1 MYRPFRTV
9 LTFPL
14 VFATAL
20 LHRVAHDRS
29 ATESEPR
36 MTSSSRRYPDVVV
49 TSLAAT
55 TSIAG
60 DVDSTWKGLLNGE
73 SGIDVLEDD
82 FIDQFELPVRIGGH
96 LKVKPGE
103 SLGRDEARRLSY
115 VEQMALVLGREV
127 WRNAGSPEVDKER
140 LGVSIGTGLGGAEIL
155 IDFTKKMNNAGYRRV
170 SPLAMQMIMPNGAA
184 AVVGV
189 ELGAQAGVST
199 PVSACSSGSEAIAN
213 AWKMI
218 VMGDA
223 DMVVTGGVEGSI
235 QAVPIAAFT
244 MMRAMSTRNDDPK
257 RASRPFDVDRDG
269 FVFGEAGAMM
279 VIETE
284 EHAKARGATIHAR
297 LMGAG
302 VTSDAFH
309 LVAPDLEGKGA
320 ARAMARAIETGGLSK
335 TDVTHVNA
343 HATATPIGDTA
354 EAKAINAAVGNHA
367 SVYAPKSALGHSI
380 GAVGALESVLTVL
393 SIRDGVVPPTLNLDK
408 LDPEVDLDVVS
419 GQARSGRI
427 DYAVKNSFGFGGH
440 NVSLA
445 FGRY

>member
-1 MYRPFRTV
+1 MQIPSTTRGN
-9 LTFPL
+9 FPN
-14 VFATAL
+14 
-20 LHRVAHDRS
+20 
-29 ATESEPR
+29 
-36 MTSSSRRYPDVVV
+36 VVV

-55 TSIAG
+55 TSLAG

-82 FIDQFELPVRIGGH
+82 FVDQFELPVKIGGH
-96 LKVKPGE
+96 LKVQPGTCLAPHE
-103 SLGRDEARRLSY
+103 TRSLSY
-115 VEQMALVLGREV
+115 VEQMATVLGREV
-127 WRNAGSPEVDKER
+127 WRNAGSPEVDRDR
-140 LGVSIGTGLGGAEIL
+140 LGVSIGTGLGGAEAL
-155 IDFTKKMNNAGYRRV
+155 IDARDKLADGGYRKV
-170 SPLAMQMIMPNGAA
+170 SPLTVQALMPNGSAA
-184 AVVGV
+184 CVAV
-189 ELGAQAGVST
+189 ELGARAGVCT

-235 QAVPIAAFT
+235 QAVAVAAFT

-257 RASRPFDVDRDG
+257 CASRPFDVDRDG

-302 VTSDAFH
+302 VTSDGFH
-309 LVAPDLEGKGA
+309 LVAPDPEGTGA
-320 ARAMARAIETGGLSK
+320 ARAMTRALHTAGLDARDIG
-335 TDVTHVNA
+335 HINA

-354 EAKAINAAVGNHA
+354 EARAIHQAIGTHA

-393 SIRDGVVPPTLNLDK
+393 SIRDGVVPPTLNLENQ
-408 LDPEVDLDVVS
+408 DPEIELDIVR

-427 DYAVKNSFGFGGH
+427 DYAVNNSFGFGGH
-440 NVSLA
+440 NVALT